1 VLFDDN
7 ETQLSTVKS
16 RAGFLG
22 GIVTKFG
29 VFLPVSGRAAS
40 RKTLMQAAQQAE
52 ALGYDSVWAADRLVM
67 PWKINT
73 AYPYGKEATFIVPPD
88 RPFFDTLTC
97 LAFLAGCTEK
107 IHLGMSVMVLPY
119 RHPLHWARIATT
131 LDQLSTGRLIL
142 GVGVG
147 WMEEEFAAMNAPFK
161 ERGKVSDEQL
171 TLLKQLWTEEHI
183 TFHGKYYNV
192 DDIAFNPKPY
202 QKPRLPIWV
211 GGEGNPAQRRAG
223 HYGDAW
229 FPYFVRITPKE
240 LAAGF
245 ENVRVEAKKAGR
257 DPDEVQLACCLP
269 VELTPT
275 DGPPIDNY
283 LKGSVEQVSEALREF
298 IDVGVIH
305 IGLQFMIPH
314 YPERQEQI
322 EQFAKEALPA
332 LKGL

>member
-1 VLFDDN
+1 M
-7 ETQLSTVKS
+7 
-16 RAGFLG
+16 
-22 GIVTKFG
+22 KFG
-29 VFLPVSGRAAS
+29 VFLPVSGRAAG

-67 PWKINT
+67 PWKIET
-73 AYPYGKEATFIVPPD
+73 TYPYSREATFIVPPD

-107 IHLGMSVMVLPY
+107 LELGMSVMVLPY

-131 LDQLSTGRLIL
+131 IDHLATGRLIM

-147 WMEEEFAAMNAPFK
+147 WMAEEFAAMNVPFK
-161 ERGKVSDEQL
+161 ERGKIADEQL

-183 TFHGKYYNV
+183 NFYGNYYNV
-192 DDIAFNPKPY
+192 DDIAFLPKPY
-202 QKPRLPIWV
+202 RKPRVPIWV
-211 GGEGNPAQRRAG
+211 GGEGKYAQRRAA

-229 FPYFVRITPKE
+229 FPYFIKITPDG
-240 LAAGF
+240 LAAEF
-245 ENVRVEAKKAGR
+245 ENVRAEAKKAGR

-269 VELTPT
+269 VELTST
-275 DGPPIDNY
+275 DGPPITDY
-283 LKGSVEQVSEALREF
+283 LKGSVRQVTDRLKQFVAAGA
-298 IDVGVIH
+298 VH

-322 EQFAKEALPA
+322 ARFAKEALPE
-332 LKGL
+332 LKS

>member
-1 VLFDDN
+1 M
-7 ETQLSTVKS
+7 
-16 RAGFLG
+16 
-22 GIVTKFG
+22 KFG

-52 ALGYDSVWAADRLVM
+52 SLGYDSVWAADRLVI
-67 PWKINT
+67 PWRIET
-73 AYPYGKEATFIVPPD
+73 TYPYSKGATFIVPPD

-107 IHLGMSVMVLPY
+107 IQLGMSVMVLPY
-119 RHPLHWARIATT
+119 RHPLYWSKIATT
-131 LDQLSTGRLIL
+131 IDQLSTGRLIM

-183 TFHGKYYNV
+183 TFHGKYYQV

-202 QKPRLPIWV
+202 QKPRIPIWV
-211 GGEGNPAQRRAG
+211 GGEGKYAQRRAG
-223 HYGDAW
+223 QYGDAW
-229 FPYFVRITPKE
+229 FPYFVRVTPKS
-240 LAAGF
+240 LAARF
-245 ENVRVEAKKAGR
+245 DNVRREAEKARR
-257 DPDEVQLACCLP
+257 DSGAISLACCLP
-269 VELTPT
+269 VELTST
-275 DGPPIDNY
+275 DVPQQEDY
-283 LKGSVEQVSEALREF
+283 LKGSVEQVSAALEKF
-298 IDVGVIH
+298 IDIGVVH

-322 EQFAKEALPA
+322 ERFAREALPS
-332 LKGL
+332 LKAYAQS